1 MSKKKVLVVDSGDE
15 SRASLSQLVERFGY
29 EASTAVSG
37 EESVELASRLGPDLI
52 VMSVHLPGKN
62 GYEVTRELHE
72 HRDLGHVPV
81 ILLTATNSREAFR
94 AQRDWALNVG
104 AADLLSKP
112 VDERTLLARLELLLN
127 APDSVVPAPADD
139 SASPGKHAGLSDDEL
154 DKIVKRLAQYIGPI
168 ADMLVQKLVPEV
180 ETRSELY
187 RRLADH
193 ISDHVERER
202 FISWAVNQV

>member
-1 MSKKKVLVVDSGDE
+1 MSKNKVLVVDNGEEGS
-15 SRASLSQLVERFGY
+15 ASLSQLLERRGY
-29 EASTAVSG
+29 EVSTAVSG
-37 EESVELASRLGPDLI
+37 EESVELAARIRPDVI
-52 VMSVHLPGKN
+52 IMSVHLPGKN

-72 HRDLGHVPV
+72 HRDLGDVPV

-104 AADLLSKP
+104 AADVLSRP

-127 APDSVVPAPADD
+127 TADSAPTSSADD
-139 SASPGKHAGLSDDEL
+139 ASPGRHTGLSEDDMNKL
-154 DKIVKRLAQYIGPI
+154 VKRLAQYIGPI
-168 ADMLVQKLVPEV
+168 ADMLVQKMVREA

>member
-1 MSKKKVLVVDSGDE
+1 MSKKKVLVVDSSEE
-15 SRASLSQLVERFGY
+15 SSTSLSQLLERRGY
-29 EASTAVSG
+29 EVSTAGSG
-37 EESVELASRLGPDLI
+37 EESVGLATRLGPDLI
-52 VMSVHLPGKN
+52 IMSVHLPGKN

-72 HRDLGHVPV
+72 HRDLSDVPV

-104 AADLLSKP
+104 AADVLSRP

-127 APDSVVPAPADD
+127 ASDSAAPTQSVDD
-139 SASPGKHAGLSDDEL
+139 ASPGRHAGLSEDDL
-154 DKIVKRLAQYIGPI
+154 NKLVKRLAQYIGPI
-168 ADMLVQKLVPEV
+168 ADMLVQKMVREA